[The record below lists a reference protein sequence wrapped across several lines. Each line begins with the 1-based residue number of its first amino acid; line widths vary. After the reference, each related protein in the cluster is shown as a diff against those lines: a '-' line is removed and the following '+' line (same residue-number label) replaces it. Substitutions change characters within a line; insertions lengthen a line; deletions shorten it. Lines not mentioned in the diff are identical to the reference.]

1 VQQGLPRVGR
11 GFFSAGKSER
21 RGDLPSMTLNSIS
34 HHSSGSGVFPAL
46 VFVQGSEQKNIVLNR
61 IPFSVGRKVDKDL
74 VIADPRVSRDH
85 AQIMQEGQDFVL
97 VDLGSK
103 HGTFVNGER
112 IQRQKLERGDRLE
125 FGARDSAYILFNPA
139 NKTSN
144 TAREFLSQ
152 ISSMQIKPEATDL
165 EKLKLF
171 LEAARKL
178 NTAGVLD
185 EILMTMLDV
194 TLQLTRAERGYVF
207 LKDEEGI
214 LRLRAGRNSKK
225 EPLLDDKTISHSILE
240 ESMRSNSEFLL
251 TDTSQSLDLAGRQS
265 IVAYDLRTV
274 VCIPLRKMQVQATR
288 DAQTPAPGAAAA
300 EAMGLLYVDSR
311 FASRDIGGVGK
322 DILHVIATEAASL
335 IENARLVQAEEE
347 SRRYQQEL
355 SIAASIQQRLMQVKI
370 PEVPF
375 AKMRPRN
382 LQCKEIGGDF
392 YDAVNT
398 KDGLAVV
405 LADVSGKG
413 VSAALMASTLQ
424 GMIYSH
430 LTAGM
435 SLVNVVTAVNR
446 FFTEKMGGEK
456 YATLLL
462 VRLRRDG
469 ELEYVNCGHVP
480 PLLVCGGE
488 VMRPPHGN
496 VPVGLLPDATFES
509 ASCQMKSGDRFI
521 LVTDG
526 VTEAE
531 NAMGDF
537 FEDSRLEAAAAKSP
551 TLEGIFSAVTEFCA
565 GTPLS
570 DDCTVV
576 ELCYTSA
583 EE

>member
-1 VQQGLPRVGR
+1 MSLSG
-11 GFFSAGKSER
+11 
-21 RGDLPSMTLNSIS
+21 IS

-61 IPFSVGRKVDKDL
+61 TPFSVGRKVDKDL

-85 AQIMQEGQDFVL
+85 AQIMQEGQDFFII
-97 VDLGSK
+97 DLGSK

-125 FGARDSAYILFNPA
+125 FGARDSAYVLFNPA
-139 NKTSN
+139 HATSN

-152 ISSMQIKPEATDL
+152 ISVIGVKPEATEL
-165 EKLKLF
+165 EKLTLF

-185 EILMTMLDV
+185 EILITMLDV
-194 TLQLTRAERGYVF
+194 TLQLTHAERGYIF
-207 LKDEEGI
+207 LKDEDGN
-214 LRLRAGRNSKK
+214 LRLMAGRNSKK

-240 ESMRSNSEFLL
+240 ESMRSNSEFLF
-251 TDTSQSLDLAGRQS
+251 TDTSSQQDLAGRQS

-274 VCIPLRKMQVQATR
+274 VCIPLRKMQVHATR
-288 DAQTPAPGAAAA
+288 DAQTPSPSFNTA
-300 EAMGLLYVDSR
+300 EAMGVLYVDSR
-311 FASRDIGGVGK
+311 FTSRDIGQVDK
-322 DILHVIATEAASL
+322 NILHVIATEGASL

-347 SRRYQQEL
+347 ARRYQQEL

-370 PEVPF
+370 PDVPF

-398 KDGLAVV
+398 KDGFAVV

-413 VSAALMASTLQ
+413 VSAALLASSLQ
-424 GMIYSH
+424 AMIYSH
-430 LTAGM
+430 LIAGL
-435 SLVNVVTAVNR
+435 SLIEVVTAVNQ

-462 VRLRRDG
+462 ARLRKDG

-480 PLLVCGGE
+480 PLLVCRGE

-496 VPVGLLPDATFES
+496 VPVGLIADASFES
-509 ASCQMKSGDRFI
+509 ATCQMKSGDRFI

-531 NAMGDF
+531 NTRGDF
-537 FEDSRLEAAAAKSP
+537 FEDSRLEATAAKSP
-551 TLEGIFSAVTEFCA
+551 TLEGIFGALTEFCA
-565 GTPLS
+565 GNPLS

-576 ELCYTSA
+576 ELCYTSM
-583 EE
+583 EV

>member
-1 VQQGLPRVGR
+1 M
-11 GFFSAGKSER
+11 A
-21 RGDLPSMTLNSIS
+21 LNTIS

-46 VFVQGSEQKNIVLNR
+46 VFVQGSEQKNIILNR
-61 IPFSVGRKVDKDL
+61 TPFSVGRKVDKDL

-85 AQIMQEGQDFVL
+85 AQIMQEGGDFFL
-97 VDLGSK
+97 EDLGSK

-125 FGARDSAYILFNPA
+125 FGARDSAYLLFNPA
-139 NKTSN
+139 HATSN

-152 ISSMQIKPEATDL
+152 ISAIGIKPEATELD
-165 EKLKLF
+165 KLNLF

-207 LKDEEGI
+207 LKDEEGK
-214 LRLRAGRNSKK
+214 LRLAAGRSAKK

-240 ESMRSNSEFLL
+240 ESMRANSEFLL
-251 TDTSQSLDLAGRQS
+251 TDTSQSAEMAGRQS

-274 VCIPLRKMQVQATR
+274 VCIPLRKRQVHSTR
-288 DAQTPAPGAAAA
+288 DAQTPIPAPVTG
-300 EAMGLLYVDSR
+300 EAMGVLYVDSR
-311 FASRDIGGVGK
+311 FASRNIKEGGVDQK
-322 DILHVIATEAASL
+322 ILHVIATEAASL

-347 SRRYQQEL
+347 ARRYQQEL

-375 AKMRPRN
+375 ARVKGKN
-382 LQCKEIGGDF
+382 LSCKEIGGDF
-392 YDAVNT
+392 FDAIIT
-398 KDGLAVV
+398 KEGLAVV

-413 VSAALMASTLQ
+413 VSAALLASTLQ

-430 LTAGM
+430 LSAGM
-435 SLVNVVTAVNR
+435 PLLEVVTAVNR
-446 FFTEKMGGEK
+446 FFTQKLVGEK
-456 YATLLL
+456 YATVLL

-480 PLLVCGGE
+480 PLLICDGE

-496 VPVGLLPDATFES
+496 VPVGLLPEATFES
-509 ASCQMKSGDRFI
+509 SSCQMKSGDRFI

-531 NAMGDF
+531 NPKGDF
-537 FEDSRLEAAAAKSP
+537 FEDSRLEAAASKSP
-551 TLEGIFSAVTEFCA
+551 TLEGIFAAVSEFCA
-565 GTPLS
+565 GNPLS

-583 EE
+583 EV

>member
-1 VQQGLPRVGR
+1 M
-11 GFFSAGKSER
+11 A
-21 RGDLPSMTLNSIS
+21 LNSIS
-34 HHSSGSGVFPAL
+34 HHSHHSSSSGVYPAL
-46 VFVQGSEQKNIVLNR
+46 VYVQGSEQKNIVLNR
-61 IPFSVGRKVDKDL
+61 VPFTVGRKVDKDL

-85 AQIMQEGQDFVL
+85 AQILQEGLDFFV

-112 IQRQKLERGDRLE
+112 IQRQKLTRGDRLE
-125 FGARDSAYILFNPA
+125 FGARDSAYVLFNPA
-139 NKTSN
+139 HNTSN

-152 ISSMQIKPEATDL
+152 ISAKPIKADATEL
-165 EKLKLF
+165 ETLRLF

-185 EILMTMLDV
+185 EILITMLDV
-194 TLQLTRAERGYVF
+194 TLELTKAERAYVF
-207 LKDEEGI
+207 LKDDDGT
-214 LRLRAGRNSKK
+214 LRLAAGRNSKK

-240 ESMRSNSEFLL
+240 ESLRANSEFLL

-274 VCIPLRKMQVQATR
+274 VCIPLRKLQVHATR
-288 DAQTPAPGAAAA
+288 DSQTPVPAAASA
-300 EAMGLLYVDSR
+300 QAMGVLYVDSR
-311 FASRDIGGVGK
+311 FASRDISSVSQ
-322 DILHVIATEAASL
+322 DILHAIATEAASL

-347 SRRYQQEL
+347 ARRYQQEL

-375 AKMRPRN
+375 ARLRGRN
-382 LQCKEIGGDF
+382 LPCKEIGGDF
-392 YDAVNT
+392 FDALNT

-413 VSAALMASTLQ
+413 VSAALLASTLQ

-430 LTAGM
+430 LLAEMPLLAVIG
-435 SLVNVVTAVNR
+435 AVNR
-446 FFTEKMGGEK
+446 FFTDKLVGEK

-462 VRLRRDG
+462 ARLKRDG

-480 PLLVCGGE
+480 PLLVCAGE
-488 VMRPPHGN
+488 VIRPPHGN
-496 VPVGLLPDATFES
+496 VPVGLLADASFES
-509 ASCQMKSGDRFI
+509 ATCQMKSGDRFI

-565 GTPLS
+565 GNPLN

-576 ELCYTSA
+576 ELCYASG

>member
-1 VQQGLPRVGR
+1 
-11 GFFSAGKSER
+11 
-21 RGDLPSMTLNSIS
+21 MTLNTISQS

-61 IPFSVGRKVDKDL
+61 TPFTVGRKVDKDL

-85 AQIMQEGQDFVL
+85 AQIMQEGQEFFIE
-97 VDLGSK
+97 DLGSK

-139 NKTSN
+139 HATSN

-152 ISSMQIKPEATDL
+152 ISVIGGIKPETTEL
-165 EKLKLF
+165 ETLRLF

-185 EILMTMLDV
+185 EILITMLDV
-194 TLQLTRAERGYVF
+194 TLELTKAERAYVF
-207 LKDEEGI
+207 LKDEDGK
-214 LRLRAGRNSKK
+214 LSLKAGRNSKK

-251 TDTSQSLDLAGRQS
+251 TDTSQSLDLSGRQS

-274 VCIPLRKMQVQATR
+274 VCIPLRKMQVQQTR
-288 DAQTPAPGAAAA
+288 DAQTPAPGIAAQ
-300 EAMGLLYVDSR
+300 AMGVLYVDSR
-311 FASRDIGGVGK
+311 FASRDISGVSQ
-322 DILHVIATEAASL
+322 DILHAIATEAASL

-347 SRRYQQEL
+347 ARRYQQEL

-375 AKMRPRN
+375 ARLRGRN
-382 LQCKEIGGDF
+382 LSCKEIGGDF
-392 YDAVNT
+392 FDAVNT
-398 KDGLAVV
+398 KEGLAVV

-413 VSAALMASTLQ
+413 VSAALLASTLQ

-430 LTAGM
+430 LSAGM
-435 SLVNVVTAVNR
+435 PLLNVVSAVNR
-446 FFTEKMGGEK
+446 FFTDKLVGEK
-456 YATLLL
+456 YATVLL

-480 PLLVCGGE
+480 PLLVCAGE
-488 VMRPPHGN
+488 VIRPTHGN
-496 VPVGLLPDATFES
+496 VPVGLLADATFES
-509 ASCQMKSGDRFI
+509 ATCQMKSGDRFI

-537 FEDSRLEAAAAKSP
+537 FEDFRLEAAACKSP

-565 GTPLS
+565 GNPLS

-576 ELCYTSA
+576 ELCYSNA
-583 EE
+583 ED

>member
-1 VQQGLPRVGR
+1 
-11 GFFSAGKSER
+11 
-21 RGDLPSMTLNSIS
+21 M
-34 HHSSGSGVFPAL
+34 FPVL
-46 VFVQGSEQKNIVLNR
+46 KFVQGSEQKDVVMAR
-61 IPFSVGRKVDKDL
+61 TPFTVGRKVDKDL

-85 AQIMQEGQDFVL
+85 AQISQEGQEFFL
-97 VDLGSK
+97 EDLGSK

-125 FGARDSAYILFNPA
+125 FGARDSAYVLFNPA
-139 NKTSN
+139 QATSN

-152 ISSMQIKPEATDL
+152 ISGIQIKQEATDL
-165 EKLKLF
+165 EKLTLF

-194 TLQLTRAERGYVF
+194 TLQLTGAERAFVF
-207 LKDEEGI
+207 LKDEEGK
-214 LRLRAGRNSKK
+214 LRLAAGRNSKK

-240 ESMRSNSEFLL
+240 ESLRSNSEFLL
-251 TDTSQSLDLAGRQS
+251 TDTSDSLDLAGRQS
-265 IVAYDLRTV
+265 IVAYELRTV
-274 VCIPLRKMQVQATR
+274 VCIPLRKMQVQSTR
-288 DAQTPAPGAAAA
+288 DAQTPVPNANAV
-300 EAMGLLYVDSR
+300 EAMGVLYVDSR
-311 FASRDIGGVGK
+311 FASRDIIGVSK

-347 SRRYQQEL
+347 ARRYQQEL
-355 SIAASIQQRLMQVKI
+355 SIAASIQQRLMKVKI

-375 AKMRPRN
+375 AKMDGRN

-413 VSAALMASTLQ
+413 VSAALLASTLQ

-430 LTAGM
+430 LIAGM
-435 SLVNVVTAVNR
+435 PLLDVVTAVNR
-446 FFTEKMGGEK
+446 FFAEKMGGEK

-469 ELEYVNCGHVP
+469 ELEYVNCGHVQ
-480 PLLVCGGE
+480 PLLVCGEE

-509 ASCQMKSGDRFI
+509 ARCQMKSGDRFI

-531 NAMGDF
+531 NTEGDF
-537 FEDSRLEAAAAKSP
+537 FEDFRLEAAAAKSP
-551 TLEGIFSAVTEFCA
+551 TLEGIFSSVTEFCA
-565 GTPLS
+565 GNPLS

-576 ELCYTSA
+576 ELCYTSVDDPSA
-583 EE
+583 

>member
-1 VQQGLPRVGR
+1 M
-11 GFFSAGKSER
+11 A
-21 RGDLPSMTLNSIS
+21 LNAIT

-61 IPFSVGRKVDKDL
+61 TPFSVGRKVDKDL

-85 AQIMQEGQDFVL
+85 AQIMQEGQDFFL

-125 FGARDSAYILFNPA
+125 FGARDSAYVLFNPA
-139 NKTSN
+139 HATSN

-152 ISSMQIKPEATDL
+152 ISVIGIKPEATEL
-165 EKLKLF
+165 EKLTLF
-171 LEAARKL
+171 LDAARKL

-185 EILMTMLDV
+185 EILITMLDV

-207 LKDEEGI
+207 LKDEEGK
-214 LRLRAGRNSKK
+214 LRLAAGRNSKK

-240 ESMRSNSEFLL
+240 ESLRSNSEFLL
-251 TDTSQSLDLAGRQS
+251 TDTGSQLQDLAGRQS

-288 DAQTPAPGAAAA
+288 DLQTPNPHGTAA
-300 EAMGLLYVDSR
+300 EAMGVLYVDSR
-311 FASRDIGGVGK
+311 FASRDIGQVDQK
-322 DILHVIATEAASL
+322 ILHVIATEAASL

-375 AKMRPRN
+375 ARLRGRN
-382 LQCKEIGGDF
+382 LPCKEIGGDF
-392 YDAVNT
+392 FDALNT
-398 KDGLAVV
+398 KEGLAVV

-413 VSAALMASTLQ
+413 VSAALLASTLQ

-430 LTAGM
+430 LIAGM
-435 SLVNVVTAVNR
+435 PLLDVVAAVNR
-446 FFTEKMGGEK
+446 FFTEKLIGEK
-456 YATLLL
+456 YATVLLA
-462 VRLRRDG
+462 RLRKDG

-480 PLLVCGGE
+480 PLLVCAGE

-496 VPVGLLPDATFES
+496 VPVGLLADATFES
-509 ASCQMKSGDRFI
+509 ASCHMKSGDRFI

-551 TLEGIFSAVTEFCA
+551 TLEGIFAAVSEFCA
-565 GTPLS
+565 GNPLS

-576 ELCYTSA
+576 ELCYTSC
-583 EE
+583 ET

>member
-1 VQQGLPRVGR
+1 MV
-11 GFFSAGKSER
+11 
-21 RGDLPSMTLNSIS
+21 LNSIRTPQ
-34 HHSSGSGVFPAL
+34 SSGSGVFPAL
-46 VFVQGSEQKNIVLNR
+46 VLVQGNEQRNIVLNR
-61 IPFSVGRKVDKDL
+61 TPFSVGRKVDKDL

-85 AQIMQEGQDFVL
+85 AQIVL
-97 VDLGSK
+97 EESGFFIVDQGSK

-112 IQRQKLERGDRLE
+112 IQRQKLERNDRLE
-125 FGARDSAYILFNPA
+125 FGARDSAYLIFHPA
-139 NKTSN
+139 HGTSN

-152 ISSMQIKPEATDL
+152 ISGIQISQEATDL
-165 EKLKLF
+165 EKLTLF

-185 EILMTMLDV
+185 EILVTMLEV
-194 TLQLTRAERGYVF
+194 TLRLTRAERGYVF
-207 LKDEEGI
+207 LKDDDGN
-214 LRLRAGRNSKK
+214 LRLVAGRNSKG
-225 EPLLDDKTISHSILE
+225 EPLLDDTTISHSALD
-240 ESMRSNSEFLL
+240 ESLRSNSEFLL
-251 TDTSQSLDLAGRQS
+251 TDTGSAMDLAGRQS

-274 VCIPLRKMQVQATR
+274 VCIPLRKLQVQATR
-288 DAQTPAPGAAAA
+288 DQQTPVPSGSA
-300 EAMGLLYVDSR
+300 EVMGVLYVDSR
-311 FASRDIGGVGK
+311 FASRDIQGVGH
-322 DILHVIATEAASL
+322 DILRAIATEAASL

-375 AKMRPRN
+375 ARLRGKN
-382 LQCKEIGGDF
+382 LSCKEIGGDF
-392 YDAVNT
+392 FDAVNT
-398 KDGLAVV
+398 KEGLAVV

-413 VSAALMASTLQ
+413 VSAALLASTLQ

-430 LTAGM
+430 LSTGM
-435 SLVNVVTAVNR
+435 PLMEVVSAVNR
-446 FFTEKMGGEK
+446 FFTEKLVGEK

-480 PLLVCGGE
+480 PLLVCNGE
-488 VMRPPHGN
+488 ALRPPHGN
-496 VPVGLLPDATFES
+496 VPVGLLADATYES
-509 ASCQMKSGDRFI
+509 ATCQMKSGDRFI

-531 NAMGDF
+531 NSAGEF
-537 FEDSRLEAAAAKSP
+537 FDDSRLEVIAAKNP

-565 GTPLS
+565 GNPLN

-576 ELCYTSA
+576 ELIYSGA
-583 EE
+583 GA